1 MNQKRKEKKER
12 KKEERKKI
20 QTDRKKKKTKAF
32 VPAHSLSDLLCFT
45 IR

>member
-1 MNQKRKEKKER
+1 MMNQKQKEKKER
-12 KKEERKKI
+12 REKKI